1 MLVLSREQLVSVIE
15 FFGSLLQCHA
25 FNMAFNPRIIVSHTN
40 CTLSLHHLNGLSDCS
55 FSSFSFYAEL
65 IVNRL
70 SNPRCLQFCVRH
82 LVLRVVDLND
92 VTCAIFEPKN
102 QTSFTVLDCEVVFSD
117 YVLHGLT
124 AVTTAAVHAYVAFI
138 ATTLRTLL
146 AREKIVAN
154 DEHLQ

>member
-1 MLVLSREQLVSVIE
+1 
-15 FFGSLLQCHA
+15 
-25 FNMAFNPRIIVSHTN
+25 MAFNPRVIVSHTN
-40 CTLSLHHLNGLSDCS
+40 CTLSLHHLNGLRDCS
-55 FSSFSFYAEL
+55 FSPFSFYAEL
-65 IVNRL
+65 IVDRL

-117 YVLHGLT
+117 NVLHGLT
-124 AVTTAAVHAYVAFI
+124 TVEAIAAVHANVAFI
-138 ATTLRTLL
+138 ATTLL